1 MSESKSL
8 LARLL
13 AKENISV
20 QHGNYRTAY
29 FDVKNRVLGLPL
41 WKDDNKDLYD
51 MLVGHEV
58 GHALFTPPEGWGDA
72 QTAETDARVPGD
84 YLNIVEDIRI
94 ERLIQETYPGMVR
107 SFKGGYNYLHES
119 NFFEID
125 GRDVNSLKLM
135 DRINL
140 KAKLRDL
147 VDVEFSEDEQPL
159 VNKAFRA
166 ETWDDV

>member
-20 QHGNYRTAY
+20 RHGNYTTAY
-29 FDVKNRVLGLPL
+29 FDVQNRVLGLPL
-41 WKDDNKDLYD
+41 WKDDDKDLYD

-58 GHALFTPPEGWGDA
+58 GHALYTPAEGWVGMQSKDN
-72 QTAETDARVPGD
+72 ELRVPGS
-84 YLNIVEDIRI
+84 YLNVVEDIRI
-94 ERLIQETYPGMVR
+94 ERMIQKTYPGMVC
-107 SFKGGYNYLHES
+107 SFKKGYTYLS
-119 NFFEID
+119 NTDFFGVGD
-125 GRDVNSLKLM
+125 RDINAMGLM

-147 VDVEFSEDEQPL
+147 VDIKFSDDETPL
-159 VNKAFRA
+159 VNRAFA
-166 ETWDDV
+166 ADTWEE